1 MALLGARD
9 GAKTRLG
16 NPYLDGD
23 FVMVDLFGWNGG
35 MSEIAAVL
43 LIAGALIIGVITQ
56 FIGDVR
62 VYHWAVVTVAALVG
76 GWLGSEAFGTL
87 STWGPVFEGLY
98 IVPAFLGG
106 LVLGLVA
113 DGLLRFSIEGR
124 SYRHHPQAI

>member
-1 MALLGARD
+1 VGRHPVNTQLEPAILKGW
-9 GAKTRLG
+9 
-16 NPYLDGD
+16 
-23 FVMVDLFGWNGG
+23 FVMLELNVWNVG
-35 MSEIAAVL
+35 MSSLAAVL
-43 LIAGALIIGVITQ
+43 LIAGALLIGVITQ

-113 DGLLRFSIEGR
+113 DGLLRFSIEGG
-124 SYRHHPQAI
+124 SYRHHPQPI